1 MNPLRP
7 AILLLATVLLTSTV
21 LASEGDVSPALRAQ
35 AEAVCR
41 DDAFRLCA
49 DAVPDES
56 AILACMRPKRAM
68 LTAPCRKVFDEVAQ
82 NLRR

>member
-1 MNPLRP
+1 MSPLRP
-7 AILLLATVLLTSTV
+7 VILLLAMLLLPSMA
-21 LASEGDVSPALRAQ
+21 LASEADVSPALRAQ

-49 DAVPDES
+49 DAMPDEA

-68 LTAPCRKVFDEVAQ
+68 LAAPCRKVFDEVVQ
-82 NLRR
+82 DVRR